1 MDITSPNRG
10 RILVS
15 SNQSAL
21 WFLYKLSPESCAY
34 NMHFAC
40 VLGRDKGQLLALDQL
55 EESFYQAVH
64 LQHTMRTGYFQE
76 GREVKAK
83 LFAASCA
90 EFTCERKKLTEQA
103 HKNWVNGA
111 ADQPFCL
118 EKGYVIRANVRIDQD
133 VSYLVVT
140 AHHIAGDFYAMERFM
155 QTWAECYLHL
165 VGEGEAPQVKEPF
178 ADWLE
183 RQEDWLSSE
192 QASNTMQFW
201 KETIGSLPESLHI
214 PADFERP
221 KVIGFTG
228 DQCVC
233 HADAELSDDLLQ
245 AAKALK
251 TTPYVLLLSA
261 FQYFLYRL
269 SDQKRFLI
277 GSPTSGRRGRRDR
290 EVVGYCAN
298 PIPVLA
304 DFSEDTSFAEL
315 IQKNANFFTQARPH
329 QRLPFAKLSQVL
341 LKERSAEKSG
351 LTNHMMTYTQMH
363 DTHFATP
370 IMGDML
376 QLGQRGAAH
385 ELHLGV
391 FKTQAGKLDF
401 IWRFNTSLYRADT
414 VAAMAQDFFALLRC
428 LLAAPGER
436 LSIQTASLWL
446 DQTSADS
453 QSSETSDAPCSAL
466 ALWKKRSDDEIALLQ
481 GDKRILVGE
490 VNQAAERL
498 ISNIKSQKARID
510 SPIAIL
516 LPRGERQVAAM
527 LAAWKLG
534 VPYVPLDDKLPS
546 ARLQLMLREVPVSAC
561 IGLGDRPDFLPETS
575 LWLDMGED
583 ISSASYV
590 LPSVSCEQEFVDEN
604 DTAYLIFTSGSTGT
618 PKAVAVSQGAL
629 ASYVEA
635 VNERLNLPAGSVYAS
650 LASIAT
656 DLSYT
661 ALWGGLLGGY
671 PVRILDEEWMLDAE
685 GLADHLQTHPVDML
699 KVVPSH
705 LQGLLASERLEILP
719 RKALVL
725 GGEGVTPEL
734 VKQLQQQA
742 PERALF
748 NHYGPTETTVGVM
761 AGKLEAGAPISLGTA
776 LAGNRLY
783 VLSDAMLPTPVGGIG
798 QLYVAGR
805 QLAQG
810 YWQNE
815 EKTAHSFIDNPFVL
829 GEKLYRTGDRVRRL
843 PNQHLAFVGRGDGQ
857 VKIRG
862 YRVELAEIE
871 HKLAQLPGVMECAV
885 HFDKIEQRECLVA
898 FVVST
903 QSIKDIEQA
912 LAQVVPAYM
921 MPHFWQKL
929 DVLPRNSNGKIDR
942 KTLRERANQYLSEQ
956 EGREEKEPE
965 NHASSETQ
973 DNTLVQALQA
983 LFAKVLQLEESRV
996 DKEAGFFALGGDS
1009 ILALQLVAAARKDGL
1024 PLTPQLIFQHQ
1035 TAAALGAFLQT
1046 QAPAK
1051 KVARPAT
1058 VSAKADAPVSTP
1070 NAMRRSS
1077 TFLPD
1082 SLTCGEVHA
1091 PLSQQDLEQVCR
1103 LIAPDT
1109 IEDILPLSPGQQGI
1123 FYHCQLDNNP
1133 GLYTNVTTLSL
1144 EGELEVSAFLQAWKQ
1159 AGLRHDILR
1168 SQFVWESLE
1177 QPVMVVRRDLAMQTD
1192 FQDWQAFSA
1201 QEQEARLADFLAEE
1215 ERNGFVIS
1223 QAPLMRITLI
1233 RFSHDAWRL
1242 IWTRHHLVVD
1252 GWTSALVA
1260 GEAIALYQK
1269 KSLAPAPTLAA
1280 YSAWLLSQD
1289 EDAALRYWQE
1299 ALMGVEE
1306 ATILSDHQTKSTG
1319 ENQQSYRLAQL
1330 PVALSEQVQHSARQH
1345 DVTVNTLVQL
1355 AWALTLNRFT
1365 GRTDV
1370 VFGTTSSGRS
1380 EAVDAIQQTAG
1391 MFMNTLPQRVI
1402 LKGEQTL
1409 AEQARALQLSAAEA
1423 RQAEHLSLAQIQ
1435 SSLSLP
1441 PGEALFDTV
1450 LVYQNYPI
1458 SSALTQLET
1467 PKIHLLYVAEHSNL
1481 PLMLQVEPGE
1491 SLCLHCRYDRQRL
1504 ADDTVTAL
1512 LATFEQAL
1520 EGLTQGLDQT
1530 VHALLGKLVGQE
1542 KALSMVS
1549 GQSLDRTQY
1558 QDLLAQIQHWGH
1570 TTPDKHALIA
1580 EERNYTYKALCEAIT
1595 QRSAY
1600 FTDRLSNV
1608 SELDKVV
1615 AVALARDAQ
1624 LVINLLALYQAG
1636 ISYIPLDP
1644 SHPKERLESILEQAK
1659 VAFMLVTESLSL
1671 DVEVEQIS
1679 LAQLQLEQED
1689 SAIQNAGDLL
1699 PIPSDS
1705 AIAYRI
1711 FTSGSTGKPKGVEV
1725 SRGALK
1731 HFMHVIADEVPV
1743 SKNSRLLAVTTVG
1756 FDIAALE
1763 LILPLLQ
1770 GGTLVLVND
1779 ENSKDGQAL
1788 AQLIDHH
1795 QINVMQAT
1803 PATWLGLVEYDVPW
1817 WQTLDVLVGG
1827 EALPVTL
1834 ARTLLNKANSLT
1846 NLYGPTEAT
1855 IWVSC
1860 EKVTP
1865 ASLDNLNGNHVALGH
1880 PLANTALSVLDNLGY
1895 PVRPGVEGELYIGGY
1910 GLAQGYLNLPELTA
1924 EKFVPVPFAKEVFSA
1939 QSTDLE
1945 STGLKST
1952 DLKSTDLKSIAPDFP
1967 IGEKLYRT
1975 GDRVRMDQNKV
1986 IHYLGRMDFQVK
1998 LRGFRIELGEID
2010 ALLQQHP
2017 SVREAVTLMWDEQP
2031 DKAFIAAYVSL
2042 VPPQKGQAEA
2052 DLMAYLGEHLPA
2064 YMVPAHIQILD
2075 SLPLNTNG
2083 KINRRALS
2091 CPTLLESTHYECP
2104 QTEVEHTLAEIWQQ
2118 ILSVKDPSVRD
2129 NFFHL
2134 GGNSLSATRLQAR
2147 IQRAFHISLS
2157 LADIFQNP
2165 TIKALAEKLDV
2176 NTSQEDDLAA
2186 MAALLDEFEL

>member
-10 RILVS
+10 HILVS

-76 GREVKAK
+76 GSEVKAK
-83 LFAASCA
+83 LFEASCA
-90 EFTCERKKLTEQA
+90 EFICERKKLTEQE
-103 HKNWVNGA
+103 HKSWVNGS

-118 EKGYVIRANVRIDQD
+118 EKGYVIRANVCIDQD

-155 QTWAECYLHL
+155 QTWAECYQHL
-165 VGEGEAPQVKEPF
+165 MGEGEAPQVKEQF
-178 ADWLE
+178 ADWLG

-201 KETIGSLPESLHI
+201 KETIGSLPESLHV
-214 PADFERP
+214 PADFDRP
-221 KVIGFTG
+221 NVIGFNG
-228 DQCVC
+228 DQYVC
-233 HADAELSDDLLQ
+233 HADAELSDALLY

-304 DFSEDTSFAEL
+304 DFNEDTSFAEL
-315 IQKNANFFTQARPH
+315 IQKNANFFAQARPH
-329 QRLPFAKLSQVL
+329 QRLPFAKLSQAL
-341 LKERSAEKSG
+341 LKDRSAEKSG
-351 LTNHMMTYTQMH
+351 LTSHMMTYTQMH
-363 DTHFATP
+363 DTHFASP
-370 IMGDML
+370 IIGEML

-391 FKTQAGKLDF
+391 FKTQVGKLDF

-414 VAAMAQDFFALLRC
+414 VAAMAQDFFALLHC

-436 LSIQTASLWL
+436 LSIQTALLWL
-446 DQTSADS
+446 DRASVDTQA
-453 QSSETSDAPCSAL
+453 SEMSDAPCSAL
-466 ALWKKRSDDEIALLQ
+466 ALWQKRSNDEIALLH

-490 VNQAAERL
+490 VNQTAECL
-498 ISNIKSQKARID
+498 IASLKSQKERID

-527 LAAWKLG
+527 LAAWRLG
-534 VPYVPLDDKLPS
+534 VPYVPLDDKQPS
-546 ARLQLMLREVPVSAC
+546 TRLQLMLQEVQVSAC
-561 IGLGDRPDFLPETS
+561 IGLGERPDFLPENS
-575 LWLDMGED
+575 LWLDMGQD
-583 ISSASYV
+583 MSSASRV
-590 LPSVSCEQEFVDEN
+590 LPSVSGEQESVDKN

-618 PKAVAVSQGAL
+618 PKAVSVSQGAL
-629 ASYVEA
+629 ASYVDV

-685 GLADHLQTHPVDML
+685 GLADHLQTHSVDML

-719 RKALVL
+719 KKALVL

-734 VKQLQQQA
+734 VKKLQQQA
-742 PERALF
+742 PELALF
-748 NHYGPTETTVGVM
+748 NHYGPTETTVGVI
-761 AGKLEAGAPISLGTA
+761 AGKLEAGSPISLGTA

-783 VLSDAMLPTPVGGIG
+783 VLSNDMLPTPVGGIG

-810 YWQNE
+810 YWQDE
-815 EKTAHSFIDNPFVL
+815 EKTAHSFIDNPFAS

-871 HKLAQLPGVMECAV
+871 HKLAQLSGVMECAV

-903 QSIKDIEQA
+903 QPVKDIEQA
-912 LAQVVPAYM
+912 LAQVLPAYM
-921 MPHFWQKL
+921 MPHFWQNL

-956 EGREEKEPE
+956 ERKETE
-965 NHASSETQ
+965 NHVGSETQ

-1024 PLTPQLIFQHQ
+1024 SLTPQLIFQHQ
-1035 TAAALGAFLQT
+1035 TPAALGAFLQT

-1051 KVARPAT
+1051 KVAHSGT
-1058 VSAKADAPVSTP
+1058 VSAKEDAPASTP
-1070 NAMRRSS
+1070 NAMRRASM
-1077 TFLPD
+1077 FLPD
-1082 SLTCGEVHA
+1082 NLTCGEVHA
-1091 PLSQQDLEQVCR
+1091 PVSQQDLEQVCR

-1133 GLYTNVTTLSL
+1133 RLYTNVTTLSL

-1177 QPVMVVRRDLAMQTD
+1177 QPVMVVCRDLAMQTD

-1201 QEQEARLADFLAEE
+1201 QMQEARLADFLAEE

-1242 IWTRHHLVVD
+1242 IWVRHHLVVD
-1252 GWTSALVA
+1252 GWTSSLVA
-1260 GEAIALYQK
+1260 GEAIALYQQ

-1280 YSAWLLSQD
+1280 YSTWLLSQD
-1289 EDAALRYWQE
+1289 EDTALRYWQE

-1306 ATILSDHQTKSTG
+1306 ATILSDHQIKSTG
-1319 ENQQSYRLAQL
+1319 ENQQNYRQAQL

-1345 DVTVNTLVQL
+1345 DLTVNTLVQL

-1380 EAVDAIQQTAG
+1380 ELVDAIQQTAG

-1467 PKIHLLYVAEHSNL
+1467 PKIQLLHVAEHSNL

-1491 SLCLHCRYDRQRL
+1491 SLCLHCRYDRQRI
-1504 ADDTVTAL
+1504 ADNTVTAL
-1512 LATFEQAL
+1512 LVTFERAL

-1530 VHALLGKLVGQE
+1530 VHTLLGKLVEQE

-1549 GQSLDRTQY
+1549 GKSLDSSQY
-1558 QDLLAQIQHWGH
+1558 QDLLTQIQYWGR
-1570 TTPDKHALIA
+1570 TTPDKKALIV
-1580 EERNYTYKALCEAIT
+1580 EDRNFTYKALCEAIS
-1595 QRSAY
+1595 QRALY
-1600 FTDRLSNV
+1600 FTDRLGNV
-1608 SELDKVV
+1608 PEADKVV

-1671 DVEVEQIS
+1671 DVEVEQVS
-1679 LAQLQLEQED
+1679 LAQLEQEN
-1689 SAIQNAGDLL
+1689 SAIQNVGDLL
-1699 PIPSDS
+1699 PILSDS

-1743 SKNSRLLAVTTVG
+1743 SINSRLLAVTTVG

-1770 GGTLVLVND
+1770 GGTLVLAND

-1788 AQLIDHH
+1788 AQLIDQH

-1803 PATWLGLVEYDVPW
+1803 PATWHGLVEYDGPW

-1860 EKVTP
+1860 EKVTL
-1865 ASLDNLNGNHVALGH
+1865 ASLDNLDGNHVALGH
-1880 PLANTALSVLDNLGY
+1880 PFANTALSVLDNLGY

-1910 GLAQGYLNLPELTA
+1910 GLAQGYLNQPELTA

-1945 STGLKST
+1945 STG
-1952 DLKSTDLKSIAPDFP
+1952 LKSIAPDFP

-2042 VPPQKGQAEA
+2042 MFPQKGQAEA
-2052 DLMAYLGEHLPA
+2052 DLMAYMGEHLPA

-2075 SLPLNTNG
+2075 NLPLNTNG

-2118 ILSVKDPSVRD
+2118 ILSVKDPGVRD

>member
-1 MDITSPNRG
+1 MDTTYLVQERT
-10 RILVS
+10 RVS

-21 WFLYKLSPESCAY
+21 WFLYKLSPQSCAY
-34 NMHFAC
+34 NMHFSC
-40 VLGRDKGQLLALDQL
+40 VLGRDKGQSLAFDQL

-76 GREVKAK
+76 GSEVKAK
-83 LFAASCA
+83 LFEASCA
-90 EFTCERKKLTEQA
+90 EFTCERKKLTEQE
-103 HKNWVNGA
+103 HKSWVNGS
-111 ADQPFCL
+111 ADLPFCL
-118 EKGYVIRANVRIDQD
+118 EKGYVIRVNVRIDQE

-165 VGEGEAPQVKEPF
+165 MGEGDAPQVKEQF
-178 ADWLE
+178 ADWLG

-201 KETIGSLPESLHI
+201 KETIGSLPESLHV
-214 PADFERP
+214 PADFERSN
-221 KVIGFTG
+221 VIGFNG
-228 DQCVC
+228 DQYVC
-233 HADAELSDDLLQ
+233 HADAELSDALLQ
-245 AAKALK
+245 AAQALK

-261 FQYFLYRL
+261 FQYFLFRL
-269 SDQKRFLI
+269 SGQKRFLI

-298 PIPVLA
+298 PIPVIA
-304 DFSEDTSFAEL
+304 DFSEDTSFSEL
-315 IQKNANFFTQARPH
+315 IQKNAYFLAQARAH

-341 LKERSAEKSG
+341 LKKRSAEKSG

-363 DTHFATP
+363 DTHFAKP

-414 VAAMAQDFFALLRC
+414 VATMAQDFFALLRC
-428 LLAAPGER
+428 LLAAPNVR

-446 DQTSADS
+446 DQISADT
-453 QSSETSDAPCSAL
+453 QVSETSDALCSAL
-466 ALWKKRSDDEIALLQ
+466 ALWQNRSNDEIALLH

-490 VNQAAERL
+490 INQVAERL
-498 ISNIKSQKARID
+498 ISNIKLQKERID

-516 LPRGERQVAAM
+516 LPRGEWQVAAM

-534 VPYVPLDDKLPS
+534 VPYVPLDDKLPTI
-546 ARLQLMLREVPVSAC
+546 RLQLMLQEVAVRAC
-561 IGLGDRPDFLPETS
+561 IGLGERPDFLPETS
-575 LWLDMGED
+575 LWLDVGED
-583 ISSASYV
+583 IASASNI
-590 LPSVSCEQEFVDEN
+590 LPSVSGEQEFVDKN

-685 GLADHLQTHPVDML
+685 GLADHLQTHSVDML

-734 VKQLQQQA
+734 VEQLQQQA
-742 PERALF
+742 PELALF

-761 AGKLEAGAPISLGTA
+761 AGKLEVEAPISLGTA

-783 VLSDAMLPTPVGGIG
+783 VLSDALLPTPVGGIG

-810 YWQNE
+810 YWQDE
-815 EKTAHSFIDNPFVL
+815 EKTAHSFIDNPFVS

-843 PNQHLAFVGRGDGQ
+843 PNQHLAFVGRDDGQ

-871 HKLAQLPGVMECAV
+871 HKLAQLPGMMECAV

-903 QSIKDIEQA
+903 QPVKDIEQA

-929 DVLPRNSNGKIDR
+929 DVLPRNNNGKIDR
-942 KTLRERANQYLSEQ
+942 KTLRERASQYQSEQ
-956 EGREEKEPE
+956 EGREGKETE
-965 NHASSETQ
+965 NHVSSETQ

-983 LFAKVLQLEESRV
+983 LFAKVLQLEESCV
-996 DKEAGFFALGGDS
+996 DEAAGFFALGGDS
-1009 ILALQLVAAARKDGL
+1009 ILALQLVAAGRKDGL

-1035 TAAALGAFLQT
+1035 TPAALGAFLQT

-1058 VSAKADAPVSTP
+1058 VSAKAYAPASTP
-1070 NAMRRSS
+1070 NTMRRASI
-1077 TFLPD
+1077 FLPD

-1103 LIAPDT
+1103 LITPDT

-1215 ERNGFVIS
+1215 KQNGFVIS

-1242 IWTRHHLVVD
+1242 FWTRHHLVVD

-1260 GEAIALYQK
+1260 GEAIALYQR

-1280 YSAWLLSQD
+1280 YSTWLLSQD

-1306 ATILSDHQTKSTG
+1306 ATILSDLQTKSTG
-1319 ENQQSYRLAQL
+1319 ENQQSYRQVQL

-1345 DVTVNTLVQL
+1345 DLTVNTLVQL

-1380 EAVDAIQQTAG
+1380 EALDTIQQTAG

-1467 PKIHLLYVAEHSNL
+1467 PKIHLLHVAEHSNL

-1491 SLCLHCRYDRQRL
+1491 SLRLHCRYDRQRL

-1512 LATFEQAL
+1512 LATFERAL
-1520 EGLTQGLDQT
+1520 EGVAQGLDQT
-1530 VHALLGKLVGQE
+1530 VHTLLGKLVGQE

-1558 QDLLAQIQHWGH
+1558 QDLLAQIQHWVH
-1570 TTPDKHALIA
+1570 TTPNKQALIA
-1580 EERNYTYKALCEAIT
+1580 EERNYTYKALYEAIT
-1595 QRSAY
+1595 QRALY

-1608 SELDKVV
+1608 SEVDKVV
-1615 AVALARDAQ
+1615 AVALPRDAQ

-1636 ISYIPLDP
+1636 VTYIPLDP
-1644 SHPKERLESILEQAK
+1644 TYPKERLQSILEQAK
-1659 VAFMLVTESLSL
+1659 VAFMLVTEPLSL
-1671 DVEVEQIS
+1671 GVEVEQLS
-1679 LAQLQLEQED
+1679 LAQLEQED
-1689 SAIQNAGDLL
+1689 SVIQNAGDLL

-1731 HFMHVIADEVPV
+1731 HFMHVIVDEVPV

-1788 AQLIDHH
+1788 VQLIDQH

-1803 PATWLGLVEYDVPW
+1803 PATWHGLVEYDGPW

-1827 EALPVTL
+1827 EGLPVTL
-1834 ARTLLNKANSLT
+1834 ARTLLHKANSLT

-1860 EKVTP
+1860 EKVTL
-1865 ASLDNLNGNHVALGH
+1865 ASLDNLNGNYVALGH
-1880 PLANTALSVLDNLGY
+1880 PFSNTALYVLDNLGY

-1924 EKFVPVPFAKEVFSA
+1924 EKFVPVPFGKEFFSA

-1945 STGLKST
+1945 
-1952 DLKSTDLKSIAPDFP
+1952 SIAPDFP

-1975 GDRVRMDQNKV
+1975 GDRVRMDQNLV

-2017 SVREAVTLMWDEQP
+2017 SVREAVTLLWDEQP

-2042 VPPQKGQAEA
+2042 MAPQKGQTEA
-2052 DLMAYLGEHLPA
+2052 DLMAHLGEHLPA

-2075 SLPLNTNG
+2075 NLPLNTNG

-2118 ILSVKDPSVRD
+2118 ILSVKDPGVRD

-2176 NTSQEDDLAA
+2176 NTSQEDDLVA